1 MATPIQIYVAEVL
14 EVIYTDSNPNLIY
27 GLKVKLKDFIAADDV
42 DSVHIITAKPLNM
55 NLIRIP
61 IVGEFVLV
69 ARTVSSYSSG
79 YQQSH
84 DTYYLDIVSLQSSI
98 HHNALPGGSK
108 ISIVADTLG
117 NSDNYTSV
125 NTGNST
131 RESTTEIDT
140 NFSENGNVKP
150 LQHYIGDVLL
160 EGRYGQSIRFSTTPK
175 SGNFIQQPKWF
186 DGEDGAPITI
196 IRNTR
201 QTTNTQRINDFT
213 TEDFIKD
220 DNIIVLSSGQKL
232 TFQPASRIQSV
243 INSKK
248 ATSWKDEKWGDTPQ
262 TLLSSGRIIFN
273 SSQQEIVAFA
283 KTHISLSAEKNI
295 TIESGDNITLN
306 SAKIELT
313 DGATEP
319 LILGTQWKTWME
331 NFLTL
336 LSTVTVPTS
345 TGMSGPVS
353 SAPTWPQIEAL
364 KAQLQLLL
372 SDVAYTAK
380 TNKPSP
386 PSNFIAPINT
396 DIQSTVSGGQL
407 NTTSTSSGA
416 SSPAA
421 TQTYETDSTQN
432 LTQEESSTPQEQ
444 ATNTKPTNSPDR
456 EFWTLVAIC
465 SREDNDPQSWADVA
479 QVIYNRL
486 GSKAYGASTI
496 AGLITTNWQF
506 EPTWRYPKSGQAGIA
521 NTEWRNIQNIDDA
534 AKATGHSITYLK
546 KVAAAIQN
554 KALQENAKT
563 FIQGR
568 TDFKGIGQP
577 AKNSRGKVQR
587 PNGNQFGWEYNYTAN
602 ITYRPPSSIN
612 DIIV

>member
-14 EVIYTDSNPNLIY
+14 EVIYSDSNPNLIY
-27 GLKVKLKDFIAADDV
+27 GLKVKLKDLIAADDV
-42 DSVHIITAKPLNM
+42 DSVHVITAKPLNM
-55 NLIRIP
+55 NLVRIP

-69 ARTVSSYSSG
+69 ARTISSYSSG
-79 YQQSH
+79 YQQAH
-84 DTYYLDIVSLQSSI
+84 DTYYLDIVNLQSSI

-108 ISIVADTLG
+108 ISVVSDTLG
-117 NSDNYTSV
+117 NSDKYNSAAA
-125 NTGNST
+125 GNSAT
-131 RESTTEIDT
+131 TANTEIDPD
-140 NFSENGNVKP
+140 FSENPNVKP
-150 LQHYIGDVLL
+150 LQNYTGDVLL
-160 EGRYGQSIRFSTTPK
+160 KGRYGQSIRFSTTPK
-175 SGNFIQQPKWF
+175 SGNFTKQPNWYEG
-186 DGEDGAPITI
+186 DESAPITV

-201 QTTNTQRINDFT
+201 QTTNTGQINDFV

-220 DNIIVLSSGQKL
+220 DNIIVLSSGHKL
-232 TFQPASRIQSV
+232 NFQPASRIQAA

-248 ATSWKDEKWGDTPQ
+248 VTSWKDEKWGVTPQ

-283 KTHISLSAEKNI
+283 KTHIGLSAEKNI
-295 TIESGDNITLN
+295 TIESGDTISLN

-336 LSTVTVPTS
+336 LSTVTVPTPM
-345 TGMSGPVS
+345 GMSGPVS
-353 SAPTWPQIEAL
+353 SSPTWPQIEAL

-380 TNKPSP
+380 TNKPSV
-386 PSNFIAPINT
+386 PSNTIAPINA
-396 DIQSTVSGGQL
+396 DIQATVTGGQR
-407 NTTSTSSGA
+407 NGSNSNRSA
-416 SSPAA
+416 AA
-421 TQTYETDSTQN
+421 TQTYETDTTQN

-444 ATNTKPTNSPDR
+444 ATDTKPINSPNR
-456 EFWTLVAIC
+456 EFWTLVAVC
-465 SREDNDPQSWADVA
+465 SREDNDPQSWADIA

-496 AGLITTNWQF
+496 AGLITTQWQF
-506 EPTWRYPKSGQAGIA
+506 EPTWRYPKPGQAGIP
-521 NTEWRNIQNIDDA
+521 NPEWRNIQTIEDA
-534 AKATGHSITYLK
+534 AKATKHSVAYLTQ
-546 KVAAAIQN
+546 VANAIKN
-554 KALQENAKT
+554 KNLQENAKK

-577 AKNSRGKVQR
+577 AKNSRGKIQR
-587 PNGNQFGWEYNYTAN
+587 PNGNQFGWEYNYTSN
-602 ITYRPPSSIN
+602 ITYLPPKSI
-612 DIIV
+612 DDTII